1 MALSNI
7 NNISSLRASEL
18 NFIPF
23 KSNLSPSAASNNQS
37 GYITDESTF
46 GNDPSDSVHN
56 PYIRTDYI
64 QVSGLGGSASTINLF
79 SIDFSEF
86 TPSINDLVTFTS
98 ARVFMK
104 HTWNQSTWF
113 KSFNVL
119 DILLRKSTQDTN
131 SYVFESFLL
140 ANDIVYSPDRNIPVP
155 LVGGIVN
162 TNPTTPEVQL
172 KVTHDTLAPTGG
184 LIFTTYAL
192 VKFNM

>member
-23 KSNLSPSAASNNQS
+23 KSNLSPLATSNNLS

-46 GNDPSDSVHN
+46 GNDASDSVHN
-56 PYIRTDYI
+56 PYIRTKYI
-64 QVSGLGGSASTINLF
+64 QVSGLGGNASTINLF

-98 ARVFMK
+98 ARVYMK
-104 HTWNQSTWF
+104 HIWNQSSWF

-131 SYVFESFLL
+131 PYVFESFIL
-140 ANDIVYSPDRNIPVP
+140 ANDVVYSPDRNIQVP

-172 KVTHDTLAPTGG
+172 KVTHDNLAPIGG
-184 LIFTTYAL
+184 LILTTYAL

>member
-7 NNISSLRASEL
+7 NNISFIRAGEL
-18 NFIPF
+18 NFLPS
-23 KSNLSPSAASNNQS
+23 KSNLSPSANESKRS
-37 GYITDESTF
+37 GYIPDEGS
-46 GNDPSDSVHN
+46 NPQDSVHN

-64 QVSGLGGSASTINLF
+64 QVSGLGGNPATINLF

-98 ARVFMK
+98 ARVYMK
-104 HTWNQSTWF
+104 HAWNQSTWF

-119 DILLRKSTQDTN
+119 DIVARKSTQDTN

-140 ANDIVYSPDRNIPVP
+140 ANDIVYSPDRSFPVP

-162 TNPTTPEVQL
+162 ANPTTPEVQL
-172 KVTHDTLAPTGG
+172 KVTHDNLAPIGG
-184 LIFTTYAL
+184 LILTTNAL

>member
-1 MALSNI
+1 MAPSNI
-7 NNISSLRASEL
+7 YNIPSIRAGEL
-18 NFIPF
+18 NFIPS
-23 KSNLSPSAASNNQS
+23 KPNLDPFAPVARWS
-37 GYITDESTF
+37 GYIPDSASSPE
-46 GNDPSDSVHN
+46 NSVHN

-64 QVSGLGGSASTINLF
+64 QVSGLGGSASTVNLF

-86 TPSINDLVTFTS
+86 TPSIDNLVTFTS
-98 ARVFMK
+98 ARVYMK
-104 HTWNQSTWF
+104 HTWNQPSWF

-119 DILLRKSTQDTN
+119 DILLRKSTQNTN
-131 SYVFESFLL
+131 PYVFEPFLL
-140 ANDIVYSPDRNIPVP
+140 ANDIVYSPDRNVPVP

-184 LIFTTYAL
+184 LILTTSAL

>member
-7 NNISSLRASEL
+7 NNIPSIRAKEL
-18 NFIPF
+18 NFLPS
-23 KSNLSPSAASNNQS
+23 KSNLNFLADESKWS
-37 GYITDESTF
+37 GYITDSS
-46 GNDPSDSVHN
+46 GNPQNSVHN
-56 PYIRTDYI
+56 PYVRTKFI
-64 QVSGLGGSASTINLF
+64 QVSGLGGNAATINLF

-86 TPSINDLVTFTS
+86 TPSIDDLVTFTS
-98 ARVFMK
+98 ARVYMK
-104 HTWNQSTWF
+104 HNWNQSTWF

-119 DILLRKSTQDTN
+119 DIVARKSTQDTN
-131 SYVFESFLL
+131 PYVFESFIL

-172 KVTHDTLAPTGG
+172 KVTHDNLAPTGG
-184 LIFTTYAL
+184 LILTTNAL